1 MLPMEVPWRQNE
13 LLQRRR
19 PLGSWLGQLR
29 HWGRQQVVRWQQ
41 RRMRREP
48 IIENKINLS
57 NVIRM

>member
-1 MLPMEVPWRQNE
+1 MLPMEVLWRQNE

-41 RRMRREP
+41 RRRMRREP
-48 IIENKINLS
+48 MMEYEIEYQ
-57 NVIRM
+57 MA

>member
-13 LLQRRR
+13 LLQRLG

-48 IIENKINLS
+48 IIENKI
-57 NVIRM
+57 IYQM